1 MSSFH
6 QGSGN
11 RGVSVLHFKKR
22 KSRFSYREIQVLL
35 EEVRK
40 NRNIV
45 IGKFNRGVSTE
56 VKKRTWADI
65 TARINEVSQCPREI
79 IEVIKKWSD
88 LKCDTKRK
96 VAALRA
102 GGPVTGGRARLS
114 RELTPVESVVHQ
126 ILQLASLRAPL
137 PLEAGPYLGLGVRLG
152 HSDRQGPAR
161 AEQEGEPDEEEE
173 VVVGM
178 PSSSSSSAP
187 LAGPGNCIPPAPQ
200 ALPIPVSL
208 PLRAQAAAHKEELA
222 EPTPVY
228 CIASHEEPTSSPY
241 ELQYEISVDDHD
253 VESID
258 SEEEHRDD
266 SRPHFLPSGPHSAP
280 AEDDPLL
287 ERGLRHRA
295 GGPPAPAAPP
305 PAAQTPLT
313 AREKMVHNA
322 ALSVREQRTTN
333 ELLETI
339 SRSLELLSE
348 SVQQLAETQQDF
360 VRDSLQ
366 VQRETVQVLRDFT
379 AGALAL
385 MHDKLNGRPAP

>member
-11 RGVSVLHFKKR
+11 RGASVLHFKKR

-208 PLRAQAAAHKEELA
+208 PMRAQAAAHKEELA

-266 SRPHFLPSGPHSAP
+266 SRPHFLPHHQLRKSAQFQSLTAHLPHEHQCKNQAWDVCPETRCALRRWSACRVHQSGLLCATRVPRVCL
-280 AEDDPLL
+280 DPLGSSATPTQTGGMGL
-287 ERGLRHRA
+287 TWPRSER
-295 GGPPAPAAPP
+295 
-305 PAAQTPLT
+305 
-313 AREKMVHNA
+313 
-322 ALSVREQRTTN
+322 
-333 ELLETI
+333 
-339 SRSLELLSE
+339 
-348 SVQQLAETQQDF
+348 D
-360 VRDSLQ
+360 
-366 VQRETVQVLRDFT
+366 
-379 AGALAL
+379 
-385 MHDKLNGRPAP
+385 

>member
-1 MSSFH
+1 
-6 QGSGN
+6 
-11 RGVSVLHFKKR
+11 
-22 KSRFSYREIQVLL
+22 
-35 EEVRK
+35 
-40 NRNIV
+40 
-45 IGKFNRGVSTE
+45 GKFNRGVSTE

-178 PSSSSSSAP
+178 PSSSSSTP
-187 LAGPGNCIPPAPQ
+187 LAGPGNCTPRLPPAPQ

-208 PLRAQAAAHKEELA
+208 PMRAQAAAHKEELA

-241 ELQYEISVDDHD
+241 ELQYEISVDGKTFLTTWNSGSVQHLRL
-253 VESID
+253 VQNLA
-258 SEEEHRDD
+258 
-266 SRPHFLPSGPHSAP
+266 HFSSWALSLTRLASALK
-280 AEDDPLL
+280 LL
-287 ERGLRHRA
+287 VYA
-295 GGPPAPAAPP
+295 K
-305 PAAQTPLT
+305 TPLT

-366 VQRETVQVLRDFT
+366 VQRETVQVLREFT